1 MLAIRHDAIRHR
13 PHTMRTSYHGMDI
26 HVDSI
31 QIVDFLVPKLT
42 AEHMGGSKF
51 RFVTHG
57 GGMRYLG
64 LYSAVYKTTRE
75 GQFEA
80 LLDDIRIQLD
90 VKFEKVDDDV
100 LVTQKKCT
108 AKFEEV
114 LVHLTP
120 TLPSQILDLLR
131 ERIQKRFQEKV
142 CPALM
147 KFTEKIANIT
157 QSLASIED
165 ITWQSESAG
174 APCIVRH
181 ENAAWR
187 FDTKGVKLS
196 FKRSSPR
203 EKRSASGTSV
213 KEIESTQ
220 NEMASVSLTE
230 DYINEMLGEL
240 VENDKILFHLHRITE
255 IGRALR
261 TKCDEDG
268 GCLGANAD
276 LDRVIDGSGH
286 LDSRVT
292 EAPFL
297 EIKAHSAYLH
307 LTLHTVLSY
316 QNRAAHHRIPY
327 LRLGTYMKLRIADLF
342 VDPSD
347 VGGRYKW
354 SARFEIVDLK
364 NVIRLV
370 ADQRR
375 AYRFRGNENDSSGRA
390 KATTTTPNPHRSM
403 FHF

>member
-51 RFVTHG
+51 RFATHG

-108 AKFEEV
+108 AQFEEV

-120 TLPSQILDLLR
+120 TMPSQILDLLR
-131 ERIQKRFQEKV
+131 ERIQRRFQEKV

-147 KFTEKIANIT
+147 KFTEKIAHVT

-174 APCIVRH
+174 SPCIVRH
-181 ENAAWR
+181 EKAAWR
-187 FDTKGVKLS
+187 FDAKGLKLS

-203 EKRSASGTSV
+203 EKRSATSNNV

-240 VENDKILFHLHRITE
+240 AENDNVLFHLHRITE
-255 IGRALR
+255 VEKALR
-261 TKCDEDG
+261 THCDEDG
-268 GCLGANAD
+268 GCLGAIAD
-276 LDRVIDGSGH
+276 LARVIDGSGH
-286 LDSRVT
+286 LDCRVID
-292 EAPFL
+292 APFV
-297 EIKAHSAYLH
+297 EIKNDHSAFLH
-307 LTLHTVLSY
+307 LALNTVLSF

-327 LRLGTYMKLRIADLF
+327 LRLETYMKLRIAQLF

-347 VGGRYKW
+347 VDGRYKW
-354 SARFEIVDLK
+354 SARFEIVELK
-364 NVIRLV
+364 VS
-370 ADQRR
+370 
-375 AYRFRGNENDSSGRA
+375 YRFRLPPMLGSN
-390 KATTTTPNPHRSM
+390 
-403 FHF
+403 